1 MKLKRKNHRFDIL
14 KQKIRTNIFAWLIMA
29 LPLLLFVF
37 FVWYP
42 ISFNVVLSFF
52 NNEKFETFVGFN
64 NYIAIFQDQDFLD
77 ALRNTFLYIF
87 WSLII
92 GFLVPLILGFIL
104 SEAFH
109 AKGFFRIAIY
119 LPCMISGMAVVFLFK
134 SMFGD
139 NSWDV
144 INVILIRW
152 FGMKDGV
159 EWTKDYHILI
169 PVIVFAMTWRG
180 AGGTALIYLSNFQ
193 QIDDAIYEA
202 ARIDG
207 ASPTQRFTK
216 LTIPMMKT
224 TIFMLLI
231 LQVIAV
237 FQVFYE
243 PMVIAGVDNNNAI
256 SLMLLSYS
264 FAFVKK
270 DSFERLQ
277 YSKSAAT
284 SVVLALIIL
293 AFTLLYFGLTRYFEK
308 RAEAKSEGKL

>member
-1 MKLKRKNHRFDIL
+1 MRLRRKGQKRAIIAS
-14 KQKIRTNIFAWLIMA
+14 KIRNNLFGRLI
-29 LPLLLFVF
+29 LLIPLLLFTF

-42 ISFNVVLSFF
+42 IGFNLVLSFF
-52 NNEKFETFVGFN
+52 NNEKFESFVGFQ
-64 NYIAIFQDQDFLD
+64 NYAAIFQDQDFLD

-92 GFLVPLILGFIL
+92 GFIVPIIMGFLL

-109 AKGFFRIAIY
+109 AKGFFRICIY

-134 SMFGD
+134 SMFGN

-152 FGMKDGV
+152 FGANNAV
-159 EWTKDYHILI
+159 EWTSDYRLAI
-169 PVIVFAMTWRG
+169 PVIILAMTWRG

-207 ASPTQRFTK
+207 ATPLQRFNK
-216 LTIPMMKT
+216 LTLPMMKT

-231 LQVIAV
+231 LQVISV

-243 PMVIAGVDNNNAI
+243 PMVIAGVDNNNGI
-256 SLMLLSYS
+256 SLMLLAYS
-264 FAFVKK
+264 FAYVKN
-270 DSFERLQ
+270 DSLGRFQ
-277 YSKSAAT
+277 YAKSAAT

-293 AFTLLYFGLTRYFEK
+293 TFTILYFGLTKFFEK
-308 RAEAKSEGKL
+308 RAERSRA

>member
-1 MKLKRKNHRFDIL
+1 MIL
-14 KQKIRTNIFAWLIMA
+14 LI
-29 LPLLLFVF
+29 PLLLFTF

-42 ISFNVVLSFF
+42 IGFNLVLSFF
-52 NNEKFETFVGFN
+52 NNEKFESFVGFQ
-64 NYIAIFQDQDFLD
+64 NYAAIFQDQDFLD

-92 GFLVPLILGFIL
+92 GFLVPIIMGFLL

-109 AKGFFRIAIY
+109 AKGFFRICIY

-134 SMFGD
+134 SMFGN

-152 FGMKDGV
+152 FGANDAV
-159 EWTKDYHILI
+159 EWTSDYRLAI
-169 PVIVFAMTWRG
+169 PVIILAMTWRG

-207 ASPTQRFTK
+207 ATPLQRFNK
-216 LTIPMMKT
+216 LTLPMMKT

-231 LQVIAV
+231 LQVISV

-243 PMVIAGVDNNNAI
+243 PMVIAGVDNNNGI
-256 SLMLLSYS
+256 SLMLLAYS
-264 FAFVKK
+264 FAYVKN
-270 DSFERLQ
+270 DSLGRFQ
-277 YSKSAAT
+277 YAKSAAT

-293 AFTLLYFGLTRYFEK
+293 TFTILYFGLTKFFEK
-308 RAEAKSEGKL
+308 RAERSRA

>member
-1 MKLKRKNHRFDIL
+1 MRLRRKNHRLDIF
-14 KQKIRTNIFAWLIMA
+14 KAKFRNNIFAWLIM
-29 LPLLLFVF
+29 LIPILLFAF

-42 ISFNVVLSFF
+42 ISFNLVLSFF
-52 NNEKFETFVGFN
+52 NNEKFESFVGFK
-64 NYIAIFQDQDFLD
+64 NYVAIFHDQDFLD

-92 GFLVPLILGFIL
+92 GFIVPIIMGFLL

-109 AKGFFRIAIY
+109 AKGFFRIALYI
-119 LPCMISGMAVVFLFK
+119 PCMISGMAVVFLFK
-134 SMFGD
+134 SMFGN

-152 FGMKDGV
+152 FGAKEGV
-159 EWTKDYHILI
+159 EWTSDYRLTI
-169 PVIVFAMTWRG
+169 PVIILAMTWRG

-193 QIDDAIYEA
+193 QIDDSIYEA
-202 ARIDG
+202 SRIDG
-207 ASPTQRFTK
+207 ASPRQRFTK
-216 LTIPMMKT
+216 LTLPIMKT

-243 PMVIAGVDNNNAI
+243 PMVIAGVDNNNGV
-256 SLMLLSYS
+256 SLMLLAYS
-264 FAFVKK
+264 FAYVKN
-270 DSFERLQ
+270 DSLGRFQ
-277 YSKSAAT
+277 YAKSAAT

-293 AFTLLYFGLTRYFEK
+293 AFTLLYFGLTKFFQKKAEK
-308 RAEAKSEGKL
+308 NEG